1 MALFCYFL
9 PFLIELFLP
18 AWTLNE
24 TSNQLNLIRHYVIVI
39 RDKKMF
45 KFDIE
50 NATNA
55 LISSKNFLD
64 FDFQDG
70 AGSRLLRDVPR
81 SAVRQHG
88 RRLVIGHHAH

>member
-45 KFDIE
+45 NFDIE
-50 NATNA
+50 NAMIA
-55 LISSKNFLD
+55 LISS
-64 FDFQDG
+64 
-70 AGSRLLRDVPR
+70 
-81 SAVRQHG
+81 
-88 RRLVIGHHAH
+88 